1 MQTWGYIQQAAL
13 AKLDLESGE
22 AEVQNL
28 LGRFYIFAHE
38 AMVQICTSVK
48 PKYTFHQFVI
58 TKEMINVPQDMP
70 TDFIS
75 FNSDINTEQITKTY
89 MTYDGEQTETEY
101 RVLDDYDFKYY
112 GTNQIVFFKP
122 GTFNIAYNALWYD
135 FSKGSNLSAG
145 TIINAPD
152 DVLNC
157 IPSYIAHQCFKI
169 DDEVKSSI
177 YRNEYEMF
185 LARIDNTHYQAPEQI
200 VIGGGW

>member
-48 PKYTFHQFVI
+48 PKYTFHKFVI
-58 TKEMINVPQDMP
+58 TREQVNVPQQMP
-70 TDFIS
+70 DDFIS
-75 FNSDINTEQITKTY
+75 FNDDVSTEEITRKYITY
-89 MTYDGEQTETEY
+89 EGEQVETEF
-101 RVLDDYDFKYY
+101 RVLDDYDYKYY
-112 GTNQIVFFKP
+112 GNNQVVFFKP
-122 GTFNIAYNALWYD
+122 GIFNIAYNALWYN
-135 FSKGSNLSAG
+135 FSKGSNLSASE
-145 TIINAPD
+145 IIDAPD

-157 IPSYIAHQCFKI
+157 LPSYIAHQCFKI

-185 LARIDNTHYQAPEQI
+185 LARIDNTHYQAPDNI